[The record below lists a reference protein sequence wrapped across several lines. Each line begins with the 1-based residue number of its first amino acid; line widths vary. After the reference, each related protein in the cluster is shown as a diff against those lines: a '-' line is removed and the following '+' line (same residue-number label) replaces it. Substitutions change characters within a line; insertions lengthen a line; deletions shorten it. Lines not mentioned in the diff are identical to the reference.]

1 MAWDFQSL
9 FQRHAP
15 GIARSLRRRG
25 LDAEVAADLTQDAF
39 ARVIARGPVQDV
51 SDCLSRA
58 YLYRVARNLGINH
71 AKRQALVLSLPL
83 ERPEAQRALACEPDG
98 EAILVAREQLRLV
111 AQVLAGL
118 PERQRRAFLLH
129 RIEGLPIARIADQIG
144 LSPTRTWEL
153 VRDSYRRIVL
163 RTGGL

>member
-9 FQRHAP
+9 FRRHAP

-25 LDAEVAADLTQDAF
+25 LDAEAAADLTQDTF
-39 ARVIARGPVQDV
+39 ARVIARGPAQDV
-51 SDCLSRA
+51 SDYLSRA

-83 ERPEAQRALACEPDG
+83 EQSEAQWALAREPDA
-98 EAILVAREQLRLV
+98 ETILASREQLPLV
-111 AQVLAGL
+111 AAVLAEL
-118 PERQRRAFLLH
+118 PERQRCAFLLH
-129 RIEGLPIARIADQIG
+129 RVENWPIARIAEEIG

-153 VRDSYRRIVL
+153 VRDTYRRIVL